1 MQHSKPLENDPSKD
15 QGGKDPGE
23 EVANGSVLALALRE
37 GGGAEG
43 VDLFHSGVIGCGDV
57 VGLCS
62 GLDSR
67 DGCVNSFDGA
77 IILNLTL
84 EFFQGF
90 NCHVWFIP

>member
-43 VDLFHSGVIGCGDV
+43 VDLFHSGVDG
-57 VGLCS
+57 VG
-62 GLDSR
+62 
-67 DGCVNSFDGA
+67 
-77 IILNLTL
+77 
-84 EFFQGF
+84 
-90 NCHVWFIP
+90 